1 MGLQIRGLAADPFA
15 EHFTHPPDERPYRMV
30 VFGGFSGHN
39 APLYWVAGEGDKL
52 LGARKAVSCATEKH
66 GERCFYCD
74 GKGELTIEHI
84 LPSALGGT
92 DARENLVICC
102 KRCNQD
108 KGARALACFKP
119 STAARWAAARKAHHQ
134 RQLDRLVLARI
145 EGRPD

>member
-1 MGLQIRGLAADPFA
+1 MGLQFRGLAADPFA

-84 LPSALGGT
+84 LPSAFGGT
-92 DARENLVICC
+92 DACENWSSAASVATKIRVLGRWPASNRPPPRVGRLRG
-102 KRCNQD
+102 KRTTS
-108 KGARALACFKP
+108 AS
-119 STAARWAAARKAHHQ
+119 ST
-134 RQLDRLVLARI
+134 
-145 EGRPD
+145 GSS